1 MFAGDL
7 PSGPV
12 VKSHASTAQVWSLV
26 RELRFCMHKACTSSL
41 HKAQ

>member
-12 VKSHASTAQVWSLV
+12 VKSHASTAQVWSL
-26 RELRFCMHKACTSSL
+26 ELRFCMYKACTSSL
-41 HKAQ
+41 HKVQ

>member
-12 VKSHASTAQVWSLV
+12 VKSHASTAQIQSLV
-26 RELRFCMHKACTSSL
+26 GELRFPHATLYGKRE
-41 HKAQ
+41 KK